1 MDNSHRKERMKNMVL
16 NNTQH
21 TFQHKNH
28 LIWMSFLLTVTVSC
42 LEFCGYCW
50 SLCGAWH
57 AVVIEILLNLGA
69 ILTRICIG
77 FVMMLETFIVFCICR
92 IWHWHCGGVGVLNEK
107 AWIEYVFGIGI
118 EEDLWHLRLVIAT
131 DIAAIVAATAIFI
144 NIWCWRG
151 LFVCS
156 KSAFMDKRE
165 QIWNQKNHKIHQR
178 RYCFVAFTGRDTRHS
193 IYWCFAVS

>member
-1 MDNSHRKERMKNMVL
+1 
-16 NNTQH
+16 
-21 TFQHKNH
+21 
-28 LIWMSFLLTVTVSC
+28 MSQRRTIDSSKHDLEENKKSNIVMEDIGCCVIVFDGIEKDLWLLLFC
-42 LEFCGYCW
+42 LEVFLSILVMRRRQCWWRYCYFA
-50 SLCGAWH
+50 L
-57 AVVIEILLNLGA
+57 EL
-69 ILTRICIG
+69 
-77 FVMMLETFIVFCICR
+77 FVFLICR

-151 LFVCS
+151 LFACS

-178 RYCFVAFTGRDTRHS
+178 RYCFCGVHRK
-193 IYWCFAVS
+193 